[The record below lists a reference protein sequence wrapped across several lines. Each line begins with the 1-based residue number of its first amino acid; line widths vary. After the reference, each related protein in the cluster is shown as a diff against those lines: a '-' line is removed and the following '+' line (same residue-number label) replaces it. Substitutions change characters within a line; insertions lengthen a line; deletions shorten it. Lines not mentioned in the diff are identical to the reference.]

1 MTKSELRRQY
11 QDKRDALNVEER
23 HRRSMALSDSFFHQF
38 NFSGIRILHC
48 YLPLE
53 RKHEI
58 DTWLLIDRL
67 SRELPKIQL
76 VVPRINSL
84 NDIESISFEGR
95 STLQPNDLGI
105 LEPISGQTVDPTAID
120 LVIVPLIVFDKR
132 GHRVGYGKG
141 FYDRFLSCCK
151 STCLR
156 VGLSYFTPTDSIDDA
171 NDHDI
176 PLTHGITPDQFY
188 DFRQPAPAD

>member
-1 MTKSELRRQY
+1 MIKSELRRLY
-11 QDKRDALNVEER
+11 QGKRDALSAEER
-23 HRRSMALSDSFFHQF
+23 QRRSIALSDRFFTQLE
-38 NFSGIRILHC
+38 FSDIHVLHC
-48 YLPLE
+48 YLPLG

-58 DTWLLIDRL
+58 DTWQIIDRL
-67 SRELPKIQL
+67 SRQLPKIQL

-84 NDIESISFEGR
+84 NDIDSIPFEGR
-95 STLQPNDLGI
+95 DALQPNDLGI
-105 LEPISGQTVDPTAID
+105 LEPVAGQPVDPAAID
-120 LVIVPLIVFDKR
+120 LVIVPLIIFDKR

-141 FYDRFLSCCK
+141 FYDRFLSRCK

-156 VGLSYFTPTDSIDDA
+156 VGLSYFEHADSIDDA

-188 DFRQPAPAD
+188 NFKQQAPAG